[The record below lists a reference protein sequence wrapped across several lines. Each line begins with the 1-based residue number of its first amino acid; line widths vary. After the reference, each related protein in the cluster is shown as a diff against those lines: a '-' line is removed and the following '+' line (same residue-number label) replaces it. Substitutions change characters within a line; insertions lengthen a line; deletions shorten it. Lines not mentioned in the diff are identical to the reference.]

1 MTGVLGPAELAPGVL
16 ARAAGGD
23 DPAFG
28 SAQVAMLVALGVL
41 LLGLGYLALAETGL
55 TRMTRARATA
65 LEGEGRRGAR
75 SLRWLVAHPEE
86 FINPL
91 LLVVLVVQSVQTA
104 LTTLL
109 AERLFGSA
117 GVAVGI
123 FVNVVVVFVLAE
135 AAPKTW
141 AVQHPERAGL
151 ITARPVRAL
160 ARFWPLR
167 MISRALIGLTNV
179 ILPGKGLRKGPWVSE
194 DELLAFAE
202 EAAESEA
209 IEHEERHLIRR
220 ILEFG
225 DTIVRTVMVP
235 RTDMVGVPADFRAVD
250 TMEVVLLNGYSRIPV
265 YDADKGV
272 DEVVGV
278 VFARDLMR
286 VERDG
291 RQDEPVTEV
300 MRPARFIPETKRVTE
315 LMREMQAEQ
324 FHMAIAVDEYG
335 GTAGLVT
342 LEDLIEE
349 LVGEIVDEF
358 DVEAARVEP
367 LPGGDY
373 RVNARLTI
381 DDARDLLDIRL
392 PEGDVDTVGGV
403 LFSALGHVPVEG
415 EEVVVNGVTLRA
427 ERVQGRRIQRVR
439 VTRAP
444 APEPRD
450 GDGDGDGRDGDRRDG
465 DRRNGAEATGDRR

>member
-1 MTGVLGPAELAPGVL
+1 MILA
-16 ARAAGGD
+16 AD
-23 DPAFG
+23 DPTFG
-28 SAQVAMLVALGVL
+28 GAQVAMLAALVVL
-41 LLGLGYLALAETGL
+41 LLGLVFLALAETGL
-55 TRMTRARATA
+55 TRMTRPRATA
-65 LEGEGRRGAR
+65 LKEDGRRGAP
-75 SLRWLVAHPEE
+75 SLLWLVSHPER

-91 LLVVLVVQSVQTA
+91 LLVVLGLQAVQTA

-109 AERLFGSA
+109 AEQLFGSI
-117 GVAVGI
+117 GVAVGV

-141 AVQHPERAGL
+141 AIQHPERAGL

-160 ARFWPLR
+160 ARFWPLK
-167 MISRALIGLTNV
+167 MISRGLIGLTN
-179 ILPGKGLRKGPWVSE
+179 ILLPGKGLRKGPWVSE

-202 EAAESEA
+202 EAAEA
-209 IEHEERHLIRR
+209 DVIEDEERHLIRR

-235 RTDMVGVPADFRAVD
+235 RTDMVGVPADFRALD

-265 YDADKGV
+265 YDSEKGV
-272 DEVVGV
+272 DHVLGL

-291 RQDEPVTEV
+291 KEEEPVTEV
-300 MRPARFIPETKRVTE
+300 MRPVRFVPETKRVAE
-315 LMREMQAEQ
+315 LLREMQGEQ

-358 DVEAARVEP
+358 DVEDPRVEP
-367 LPGGDY
+367 IAGGAY
-373 RVNARLTI
+373 RVNARLSV
-381 DDARDLLDIRL
+381 DDARDLLGIDL
-392 PEGDVDTVGGV
+392 PEGDVDTVAGV
-403 LFSALGHVPVEG
+403 LIQALGHVPVEG
-415 EEVVVNGVTLRA
+415 EEAAVDGVLLRA
-427 ERVQGRRIQRVR
+427 ERVQGRRVIRVR
-439 VTRAP
+439 VTPPPP
-444 APEPRD
+444 APPED
-450 GDGDGDGRDGDRRDG
+450 DDDWGDS
-465 DRRNGAEATGDRR
+465 

>member
-1 MTGVLGPAELAPGVL
+1 VST
-16 ARAAGGD
+16 
-23 DPAFG
+23 
-28 SAQVAMLVALGVL
+28 AQVAMLASLVVL
-41 LLGLGYLALAETGL
+41 LFGLAFLALAETGL

-65 LEGEGRRGAR
+65 LKEEGRKGAR
-75 SLRWLVAHPEE
+75 QMLWLVTHPEE

-109 AERLFGSA
+109 AEQLFGSA
-117 GVAVGI
+117 GVVVAL
-123 FVNVVVVFVLAE
+123 FVNVVVVFVLTE

-141 AVQHPERAGL
+141 AVQHPESAGL
-151 ITARPVRAL
+151 ATARPIRGL
-160 ARFWPLR
+160 TRFWPLR
-167 MISRALIGLTNV
+167 MISRGLIGLTNV
-179 ILPGKGLRKGPWVSE
+179 VLPGRGLRKGPWVSE

-225 DTIVRTVMVP
+225 DTIVRSVMVP
-235 RTDMVGVPADFRAVD
+235 RTDMIGVPADFRAID

-272 DEVVGV
+272 DDVVGV

-286 VERDG
+286 IERDG
-291 RQDEPVTEV
+291 REQEPVTEV
-300 MRPARFIPETKRVTE
+300 MRPARFVPETKRVAE
-315 LMREMQAEQ
+315 LLREMQAEQ

-358 DVEAARVEP
+358 DVEDRRVEP
-367 LPGGDY
+367 LADGDF
-373 RVNARLTI
+373 RVNARLNV
-381 DDARDLLDIRL
+381 DDARDLLGVDL
-392 PEGDVDTVGGV
+392 THDDDVDTLGGV
-403 LFSALGHVPVEG
+403 LISALGHIPVEG
-415 EEVVVNGVTLRA
+415 EEAVVEGVRLRA
-427 ERVQGRRIQRVR
+427 ERVQGRRVLRVR
-439 VTRAP
+439 VTPPPP
-444 APEPRD
+444 APDDEDDDDLDDTPR
-450 GDGDGDGRDGDRRDG
+450 RKERR
-465 DRRNGAEATGDRR
+465 

>member
-1 MTGVLGPAELAPGVL
+1 MSTGELALL
-16 ARAAGGD
+16 AA
-23 DPAFG
+23 
-28 SAQVAMLVALGVL
+28 LVVL
-41 LLGLGYLALAETGL
+41 LLGLVFLALAETGL

-65 LEGEGRRGAR
+65 LRDEGRKGAA
-75 SLRWLVAHPEE
+75 SLMWLVSHPED

-109 AERLFGSA
+109 AEELFGGA
-117 GVAVGI
+117 GVAVGL

-141 AVQHPERAGL
+141 AVQHPESAGL
-151 ITARPVRAL
+151 VAARPVRAL

-167 MISRALIGLTNV
+167 LVSRGLIGLTNV
-179 ILPGKGLRKGPWVSE
+179 VLPGRGLEKGPWVSE

-202 EAAESEA
+202 EAEESEA
-209 IEHEERHLIRR
+209 IDPEERVLIRR

-225 DTIVRTVMVP
+225 DTIVRSVMIP

-250 TMEVVLLNGYSRIPV
+250 VMEVVLLNGYSRVPV
-265 YDADKGV
+265 YDREKGV
-272 DEVVGV
+272 DDVVGLV
-278 VFARDLMR
+278 YARDLMR

-291 RQDEPVTEV
+291 RGGEPVADL
-300 MRPARFIPETKRVTE
+300 MREARFVPETKRVAE
-315 LMREMQAEQ
+315 LLREMQAEQ
-324 FHMAIAVDEYG
+324 FHMAIAVDEFG

-358 DVEAARVEP
+358 DVEDARVEP
-367 LPGGDY
+367 LPGGDF

-381 DDARDLLDIRL
+381 DDAEDLLGIHL
-392 PEGDVDTVGGV
+392 PEGGDVDTVGGV
-403 LFSALGHVPVEG
+403 LIQALGHVPAEGDEVEVEG
-415 EEVVVNGVTLRA
+415 VRLRA
-427 ERVQGRRIQRVR
+427 ERVQGRRVLRVR
-439 VTRAP
+439 VIPPRP
-444 APEPRD
+444 ALPGPHD
-450 GDGDGDGRDGDRRDG
+450 DGRR
-465 DRRNGAEATGDRR
+465 EAR

>member
-1 MTGVLGPAELAPGVL
+1 MSTG
-16 ARAAGGD
+16 D
-23 DPAFG
+23 
-28 SAQVAMLVALGVL
+28 VALLAALVVL
-41 LLGLGYLALAETGL
+41 LLGLMFLALAETGL

-65 LEGEGRRGAR
+65 LKEEGRKGAP
-75 SLRWLVAHPEE
+75 SLLWLVTHPEA

-109 AERLFGSA
+109 AEELFGSA

-123 FVNVVVVFVLAE
+123 FVNVVLVFVLAE

-151 ITARPVRAL
+151 LAARPVRAMTQ
-160 ARFWPLR
+160 FWPLR
-167 MISRALIGLTNV
+167 TISRALIGLTNV
-179 ILPGKGLRKGPWVSE
+179 VLPGRGLEKGPWVSE
-194 DELLAFAE
+194 DELLAFTE
-202 EAAESEA
+202 EAEESEA
-209 IEHEERHLIRR
+209 IDAEERMLIRR
-220 ILEFG
+220 IIEFG
-225 DTIVRTVMVP
+225 DTIVRSVMIP

-250 TMEVVLLNGYSRIPV
+250 VMEVVLLNGYSRVPV
-265 YDADKGV
+265 YDPEKGV

-291 RQDEPVTEV
+291 RADEPVAGL
-300 MRPARFIPETKRVTE
+300 MREARFVPETKRVAQ
-315 LMREMQAEQ
+315 LLREMQAEQ
-324 FHMAIAVDEYG
+324 FHMAIAVDEFG

-358 DVEAARVEP
+358 DVEDARVEP
-367 LPGGDY
+367 LPDGDF

-381 DDARDLLDIRL
+381 DDAEDLLGIHL
-392 PEGDVDTVGGV
+392 PEGGEVDTVGGV
-403 LFSALGHVPVEG
+403 LIQALGHVPAEG
-415 EEVVVNGVTLRA
+415 EEATVAGVRLRA
-427 ERVQGRRIQRVR
+427 ERVQGRRVLRVR
-439 VTRAP
+439 VTRP
-444 APEPRD
+444 SPEADEDDVEESR
-450 GDGDGDGRDGDRRDG
+450 GNR
-465 DRRNGAEATGDRR
+465 

>member
-1 MTGVLGPAELAPGVL
+1 ME
-16 ARAAGGD
+16 
-23 DPAFG
+23 
-28 SAQVAMLVALGVL
+28 SSHVAMLAALVVL
-41 LLGLGYLALAETGL
+41 LLGLIFLAMAETGL

-65 LEGEGRRGAR
+65 LRDEGRKGAR
-75 SLRWLVAHPEE
+75 ALLKLVAHPEE

-91 LLVVLVVQSVQTA
+91 LLVVLVLQAAQTA

-109 AERLFGSA
+109 ASELFGGA
-117 GVAVGI
+117 GVAVGVFI
-123 FVNVVVVFVLAE
+123 NVVVVFVLAE

-151 ITARPVRAL
+151 LAARPVRAL
-160 ARFWPLR
+160 TRFWPLR
-167 MISRALIGLTNV
+167 VISRGLIGLTNV
-179 ILPGKGLRKGPWVSE
+179 LLPGKGLRKGPWVSE
-194 DELLAFAE
+194 DELLAFAA
-202 EAAESEA
+202 EAAEAEA

-235 RTDMVGVPADFRAVD
+235 RTDMIGVPADFRAVD

-265 YDADKGV
+265 YDVERGV

-291 RQDEPVTEV
+291 KEQEPVTAV
-300 MRPARFIPETKRVTE
+300 MRPARFVPETKRVAE
-315 LMREMQAEQ
+315 LLKEMQAEQ

-358 DVEAARVEP
+358 DVEDTRVEP
-367 LPGGDY
+367 MADGTY
-373 RVNARLTI
+373 RVNARLGI
-381 DDARDLLDIRL
+381 DDARDLLDVRF
-392 PEGDVDTVGGV
+392 PSDPDVDTVGGA
-403 LFSALGHVPVEG
+403 LFKALGHVPVEG
-415 EEVVVNGVTLRA
+415 EEAVLDGGVVLRA
-427 ERVQGRRIQRVR
+427 ERVQGRRILRVR
-439 VTRAP
+439 VTP
-444 APEPRD
+444 GPPEPD
-450 GDGDGDGRDGDRRDG
+450 DDEDEDR
-465 DRRNGAEATGDRR
+465 

>member
-1 MTGVLGPAELAPGVL
+1 ME
-16 ARAAGGD
+16 
-23 DPAFG
+23 
-28 SAQVAMLVALGVL
+28 SSHVAMLAALVVL
-41 LLGLGYLALAETGL
+41 LLGLIFLAMAETGL

-65 LEGEGRRGAR
+65 LRDEGRKGAR
-75 SLRWLVAHPEE
+75 ALLKLVAHPEE

-91 LLVVLVVQSVQTA
+91 LLVVLVLQAAQTA

-109 AERLFGSA
+109 ASELFGGA
-117 GVAVGI
+117 GVAVGVFI
-123 FVNVVVVFVLAE
+123 NVVVVFVLAE

-151 ITARPVRAL
+151 LAARPVRAL
-160 ARFWPLR
+160 TRFWPLR
-167 MISRALIGLTNV
+167 VISRGLIGLTNV
-179 ILPGKGLRKGPWVSE
+179 LLPGKGLRKGPWVSE
-194 DELLAFAE
+194 DELLAFAA
-202 EAAESEA
+202 EAAEAEA

-235 RTDMVGVPADFRAVD
+235 RTDMIGVPADFRAVD

-265 YDADKGV
+265 YDVERGV

-291 RQDEPVTEV
+291 KEQEPVTAV
-300 MRPARFIPETKRVTE
+300 MRPARFVPETKRVAE
-315 LMREMQAEQ
+315 LLKEMQAEQ

-358 DVEAARVEP
+358 DVEDTRVEP
-367 LPGGDY
+367 MADGTY
-373 RVNARLTI
+373 RVNARLGI
-381 DDARDLLDIRL
+381 DDARDLLDVRF
-392 PEGDVDTVGGV
+392 PADPDVDTVGGA
-403 LFSALGHVPVEG
+403 LFKALGHVPVEG
-415 EEVVVNGVTLRA
+415 EEAVLDGGVVLRA
-427 ERVQGRRIQRVR
+427 ERVQGRRILRVR
-439 VTRAP
+439 VTP
-444 APEPRD
+444 GPPEPD
-450 GDGDGDGRDGDRRDG
+450 DDEDEDR
-465 DRRNGAEATGDRR
+465 